1 MDEEE
6 LYEYVCKVYDKEE
19 LSEKEMRELV
29 LTFRK
34 CLMDGYHS
42 PNFALG

>member
-6 LYEYVCKVYDKEE
+6 LYRFVCKEYEREE

-29 LTFRK
+29 LTFRE
-34 CLMDGYHS
+34 CLVNGNHS
-42 PNFALG
+42 PHFALG